1 MEYLQEE
8 EENER
13 VFIKQCIE
21 HIYTM
26 LRDNVYHNSKLLKI
40 AHEEAEKRKKANLDT
55 LEKYRMNI

>member
-13 VFIKQCIE
+13 VKQCIE

-26 LRDNVYHNSKLLKI
+26 LRDKVYHNSKLLKI
-40 AHEEAEKRKKANLDT
+40 AHEEVEKRKKANLDT